1 MGKEEKSMKVVMP
14 RGREKETLDA
24 KFDVMPYGGCACSW
38 DAEKPG
44 WLTTDYARKN
54 GGSGYPCQCQCSGD
68 ARNHASNFS
77 LGSNSSEW

>member
-1 MGKEEKSMKVVMP
+1 MKVVMP

-38 DAEKPG
+38 DPEKPG

>member
-38 DAEKPG
+38 AAEKPG